1 MWTRLAS
8 FVLTGLLAFSALLA
22 FAGEEQPPEEEPQ
35 NPKAISMFRLG
46 YQIEYFYYEETDFW
60 DDTIMTESGTLHG
73 LSASFVPFSR
83 NFYMNLEGRLLSGTL
98 TYNGSWDGTPVRAD
112 SDDRLMELRAL
123 LGANMTS
130 PEDRYGSFFY
140 SGLGYRYWNDKVQHP
155 DGYEREVSYF
165 YVPLGFDA
173 ALKSSIT
180 VRVEGQLALTRVRS
194 HLSDIDPTYDDANT
208 PSMGVGFHLSVGY
221 APEIRKN
228 VRLLIAPY
236 VQGWFVG
243 ESSEDTVN
251 LGGTDVDVVEPS
263 NSTWELGLT
272 ASIGF

>member
-1 MWTRLAS
+1 MWSRLAS
-8 FVLTGLLAFSALLA
+8 SVLTGLLAFSALPA
-22 FAGEEQPPEEEPQ
+22 FAEEEQPVEEPQ
-35 NPKAISMFRLG
+35 NPKAITMFRLG
-46 YQIEYFYYEETDFW
+46 YQFESFSYKETDYW
-60 DDTIMTESGTLHG
+60 DEEIMTETGTLQG
-73 LSASFVPFSR
+73 FSASFVPFSR

-98 TYNGSWDGTPVRAD
+98 TYKGETWGGTPLKAD
-112 SDDRLMELRAL
+112 SDDSLMELRAL
-123 LGANMTS
+123 LGANMVS

-140 SGLGYRYWNDKVQHP
+140 SGLGYRYWNDHLQHP
-155 DGYEREVSYF
+155 GGYEREVSYF

-236 VQGWFVG
+236 VQYWGIG